1 MMTCVEDGFLQ
12 HPYDCQKFFKCIS
25 RGNLPC
31 LCKCRWENSFFDLST
46 KRCEFLDWTISGE
59 RCRHVRKSGNRKYTM
74 DGKHWHSLQHPVFQ
88 LLEEIVGSRNKKSYM
103 YGNKSQIAIVVDD
116 HFPVW
121 AISLL
126 ASTMVT
132 VAVGFI
138 VYYY

>member
-1 MMTCVEDGFLQ
+1 MMTCLEEGYLQ
-12 HPYDCQKFFKCIS
+12 HPYDCQKFFKCAS

-46 KRCEFLDWTISGE
+46 KRCEYIDWTMPEE
-59 RCRHVRKSGNRKYTM
+59 RCRHIKKILNRNYKV
-74 DGKHWHSLQHPVFQ
+74 DGKHRHSLQHPVFQ
-88 LLEEIVGSRNKKSYM
+88 LLEEIVGTRNHKSNM
-103 YGNKSQIAIVVDD
+103 YGNESQVAIIVDD
-116 HFPVW
+116 NFPVW
-121 AISLL
+121 AISLF